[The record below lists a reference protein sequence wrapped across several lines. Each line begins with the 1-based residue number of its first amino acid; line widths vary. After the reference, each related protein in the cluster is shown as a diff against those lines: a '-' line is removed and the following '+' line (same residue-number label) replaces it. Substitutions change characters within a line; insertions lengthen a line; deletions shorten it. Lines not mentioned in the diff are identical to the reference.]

1 MASLDNAVMA
11 RLQSHGEKFEIY
23 VDPYLAAKYKENQS
37 SADISDILASEHIY
51 KDIAKG
57 EKAPDEL
64 LMKVFET
71 LDGKK
76 IAEKILMKGQV
87 HLTAEQRKEMQEQKK
102 KQVISFIARNTINPQ
117 TDTPHPPKRIENAMN
132 EARVS
137 IDLYKSAEEQVN
149 DVIKKLRLILPMKF
163 EKREVAVKLGGEY
176 AGTLYHSL
184 AEYGTIKKEEWMGDG
199 SLVFVIEIPSGIE
212 NEFYMFLNKITKG
225 SVQTRVLK
233 RL

>member
-23 VDPYLAAKYKENQS
+23 VDPYLAAKFKENKS
-37 SADISDILASEHIY
+37 SVDISDILASENIY
-51 KDIAKG
+51 KDISKG
-57 EKAPDEL
+57 EKAPEEL

-71 LDGKK
+71 LDSKK
-76 IAEKILMKGQV
+76 IAEKIILKGQV
-87 HLTAEQRKEMQEQKK
+87 HLTSEQRKEMQEQKK
-102 KQVISFIARNTINPQ
+102 KQVISIIARNTINPQ

-132 EARVS
+132 EARVTV
-137 IDLYKSAEEQVN
+137 DLYKSAEEQIN

-176 AGTLYHSL
+176 AGTVYHSL
-184 AEYGTIKKEEWMGDG
+184 SEYGTIKKEEWLGDG

-233 RL
+233 RF